1 MASESTQGG
10 DTQTR
15 LAVVEAVQEEHR
27 RRLDR
32 LESKVDRI
40 LFAIFGATVVLLG
53 AMTAG
58 FWAVLAALAN

>member
-1 MASESTQGG
+1 MASDSAQ
-10 DTQTR
+10 DHNTR
-15 LAVVEAVQEEHR
+15 LAVVEAITEEHR

-40 LFAIFGATVVLLG
+40 LFAIFGAAVVILG
-53 AMTAG
+53 AMAAG

>member
-1 MASESTQGG
+1 MAS
-10 DTQTR
+10 DNARDNNTR
-15 LAVVEAVQEEHR
+15 LAVVEAITEEHR

-40 LFAIFGATVVLLG
+40 LFAIFGAAVVILG
-53 AMTAG
+53 AMAAG

>member
-1 MASESTQGG
+1 MASSAQ
-10 DTQTR
+10 DNNTR
-15 LAVVEAVQEEHR
+15 LAVVEAITEEHR

-40 LFAIFGATVVLLG
+40 LFAIFGAAVVILG
-53 AMTAG
+53 AMAAG

>member
-1 MASESTQGG
+1 MASDSAQ
-10 DTQTR
+10 DHNTR
-15 LAVVEAVQEEHR
+15 LAVVEAITEEHR

-40 LFAIFGATVVLLG
+40 LRAIFGAAVVILG
-53 AMTAG
+53 TMVAG

>member
-1 MASESTQGG
+1 MASDSAQ
-10 DTQTR
+10 DNNTR
-15 LAVVEAVQEEHR
+15 LAVVEAITEEHR

-40 LFAIFGATVVLLG
+40 LFAIFGAAVVILG
-53 AMTAG
+53 AMAAG

>member
-1 MASESTQGG
+1 MAANNQ
-10 DTQTR
+10 DTNTR
-15 LAVVEAVQEEHR
+15 LAVVEAITQEHR

-40 LFAIFGATVVLLG
+40 LFAIFGAAVIILG
-53 AMTAG
+53 AMAAG